1 MRRRSV
7 GGQIIK
13 DMIKKLLQENLP
25 DAFSIIESV
34 IRKMN
39 AEKIEQWD
47 EVYPNVEVLE
57 EDIKKGEA
65 YGFFDSTELK
75 GFIVLNEEYSA
86 EYDSLEWEAC
96 CGKSLIIHR
105 LSVKANC
112 QGQGIA
118 KGLMDFSEEYARQKG
133 YSSIRLDAFLDNKAA
148 LNLYEK
154 RGYRKAGTVTFRK
167 GLFNCY
173 EKIL

>member
-1 MRRRSV
+1 
-7 GGQIIK
+7 
-13 DMIKKLLQENLP
+13 MIKKLLQENLP

-47 EVYPNVEVLE
+47 EVYPNVEILE
-57 EDIKKGEA
+57 KDIKKGEA

-96 CGKSLIIHR
+96 CGKVSIPNKPYVECKK
-105 LSVKANC
+105 S
-112 QGQGIA
+112 
-118 KGLMDFSEEYARQKG
+118 GLRVN
-133 YSSIRLDAFLDNKAA
+133 IVL
-148 LNLYEK
+148 
-154 RGYRKAGTVTFRK
+154 
-167 GLFNCY
+167 
-173 EKIL
+173 